1 MRMDLQ
7 DYMPG
12 DILVKTDRAAMA
24 NSLELRA
31 PFLDVD
37 FAEFCI
43 SLPENF
49 KISLDNDKILL
60 RESFSQL
67 WTPEIAKR
75 SKQGFGAPVEQW
87 LQQDG
92 MQQLKNDFLLNKNNK
107 MYEWLNFKACSGYFR
122 KNNYQTWILL
132 TLAVWMNRQNKA

>member
-1 MRMDLQ
+1 MDLV

-43 SLPENF
+43 ALPEDF
-49 KISLDNDKILL
+49 KISLDRDKILL
-60 RESFSQL
+60 RESFGHL
-67 WTPEIAKR
+67 WTPEIKKR
-75 SKQGFGAPVEQW
+75 TKQGFGAPVNEW
-87 LQQDG
+87 LQQKE
-92 MQQLKNDFLLNKNNK
+92 MQQLKNDYLMNPGNE
-107 MYEWLNFKACSGYFR
+107 MYEWLNFNACSKYFQL
-122 KNNYQTWILL
+122 NNYQTWILL
-132 TLAVWMNRQNKA
+132 TLAVWMNRYQA